1 MRRHVIRKS
10 LGVSMSPLSRLSLI
24 NYLFTVFRRTVMQ
37 SKIKLQQLKKG
48 IYAHGYWSPQV
59 KGLSRSYP
67 KIGTD
72 PQDNDYDDEW
82 VSISQLICT
91 VYWTNM
97 IMKQA
102 SIKKKTSV
110 PWSYG
115 KTYSQNLPLV
125 SKHCCKKEKKRN
137 VVFRIFTLPL
147 HLLIFKHQLTVR
159 NFSPYV
165 KIWFFFFGC
174 SCVVYPSLNIVD
186 SR

>member
-1 MRRHVIRKS
+1 
-10 LGVSMSPLSRLSLI
+10 MSPLSRLSLI

-48 IYAHGYWSPQV
+48 IYTHGYWSPQV

-125 SKHCCKKEKKRN
+125 SKHCCKKRKEKKCCFSYFYSTFASSSTN
-137 VVFRIFTLPL
+137 SLLEISPHILKFGSSCLVLPVWYI
-147 HLLIFKHQLTVR
+147 HR
-159 NFSPYV
+159 
-165 KIWFFFFGC
+165 
-174 SCVVYPSLNIVD
+174 
-186 SR
+186 

>member
-1 MRRHVIRKS
+1 MWLTRRHVIRKS

-125 SKHCCKKEKKRN
+125 SKHCCKKKRKEMLFF
-137 VVFRIFTLPL
+137 VF
-147 HLLIFKHQLTVR
+147 LLYLCIFKHQLTVR
-159 NFSPYV
+159 NFSPYFE
-165 KIWFFFFGC
+165 IWFFLFGS

>member
-24 NYLFTVFRRTVMQ
+24 NYLFTVFRHTVMQ
-37 SKIKLQQLKKG
+37 SNIKLQQLKKG

-102 SIKKKTSV
+102 RIKKKTSV

-115 KTYSQNLPLV
+115 KTYSKTVPLV
-125 SKHCCKKEKKRN
+125 SKCCCKKEKKCCFSYFYSTFASSSTSSLSEISPHMLTFGSSFL
-137 VVFRIFTLPL
+137 VVPVWYIHR
-147 HLLIFKHQLTVR
+147 
-159 NFSPYV
+159 
-165 KIWFFFFGC
+165 
-174 SCVVYPSLNIVD
+174 
-186 SR
+186 

>member
-24 NYLFTVFRRTVMQ
+24 NFLFTVFRLTVVQ
-37 SKIKLQQLKKG
+37 SKIKLQALKKG

-97 IMKQA
+97 IMKQVR
-102 SIKKKTSV
+102 IKKKTSV
-110 PWSYG
+110 PWSYC
-115 KTYSQNLPLV
+115 KTYCKNL
-125 SKHCCKKEKKRN
+125 SRNIAAKKKRKEMLFF
-137 VVFRIFTLPL
+137 VF
-147 HLLIFKHQLTVR
+147 LLYLCIFKHQLTVR

-165 KIWFFFFGC
+165 KIWFFFF
-174 SCVVYPSLNIVD
+174 VLPVWYIH
-186 SR
+186 R

>member
-10 LGVSMSPLSRLSLI
+10 LDVSMSYLSRLSLI

-48 IYAHGYWSPQV
+48 IYANGYWSPQV

-82 VSISQLICT
+82 VSISLQLICT

-102 SIKKKTSV
+102 RMKKKTSV

-125 SKHCCKKEKKRN
+125 SKHCCQKEKKRN

-147 HLLIFKHQLTVR
+147 HLQAPTHCQKFLPI
-159 NFSPYV
+159 
-165 KIWFFFFGC
+165 C
-174 SCVVYPSLNIVD
+174 
-186 SR
+186 

>member
-24 NYLFTVFRRTVMQ
+24 NYLFTVFRHTVMQ
-37 SKIKLQQLKKG
+37 SNIKLQHLKKG

-82 VSISQLICT
+82 VSISLQLICT

-102 SIKKKTSV
+102 RIKKKTSV

-137 VVFRIFTLPL
+137 VVFPSFTLPL
-147 HLLIFKHQLTVR
+147 HLQAPTHCQKFLPT
-159 NFSPYV
+159 
-165 KIWFFFFGC
+165 C
-174 SCVVYPSLNIVD
+174 
-186 SR
+186 